1 MIQKIR
7 DYIRQYQIIR
17 PQDHIICGVS
27 GGADSVCLFL
37 VLKKLQKELDFT
49 MEVVHVEHGIRGE
62 ESCKDME
69 FTQELCRKYEVSC
82 TVVRVDVPAFCK
94 EHGAGTEEA
103 ARILR
108 YRAFSRRAGE
118 TGGKVALAHHMEDN
132 AETVLFQL
140 LRGSGVKG
148 MSGMSPVRVEQN
160 ISFIRPLLAVTRHEI
175 EVYLELLGQQY
186 CMDST
191 NTDVTYDRN
200 RLRHMVLPQLIEI
213 NSQAVA
219 HINQTA
225 GMMAEAW
232 DYISQ
237 SANRI
242 KPQIMEE
249 RSDGVHLDTIEL
261 KKLHSA
267 IRNEIIL
274 DAIAAASGKRKD
286 IMAIHVTSVADLLD
300 KQSGRRI
307 NLPYRLTALKQY
319 DEIIIFREDWVS
331 EGRERILIDAG
342 MLESCKEQPLSIQLK
357 QGVLLMSYKTFHGN
371 MDEIP
376 KKPYTKWVDYDKIKR
391 GFSIRKRMSGDY
403 FINDIHGHRKKLKQY
418 FIDEKVPASMR
429 DEIWLIAMDN
439 QIIDIIGG
447 RMAEPFKVS
456 SDTTEILEMQFDG
469 GN

>member
-37 VLKKLQKELDFT
+37 VLKELQEELDFT
-49 MEVVHVEHGIRGE
+49 MEVVHVEHGIRGA
-62 ESCKDME
+62 ESCEDME
-69 FTQELCRKYEVSC
+69 FTQELCRKHQVQCS
-82 TVVRVDVPAFCK
+82 VVRVDVPSFCK
-94 EHGAGTEEA
+94 EHGVGTEEA

-108 YRAFSRRAGE
+108 YRAFYKRAGE
-118 TGGKVALAHHMEDN
+118 TCGKVALAHHMEDN

-160 ISFIRPLLAVTRHEI
+160 ISYIRPLLAVTRHEI
-175 EVYLELLGQQY
+175 EAYLEALGQQY

-200 RLRHMVLPQLIEI
+200 RLRHVVLPQLIEI

-225 GMMAEAW
+225 GMMSEAW
-232 DYISQ
+232 DYISE

-242 KPQIMEE
+242 KPQVMEE
-249 RSDGVHLDTIEL
+249 RSDGVHLDTEKL

-267 IRNEIIL
+267 VRNEIIL

-307 NLPYRLTALKQY
+307 NLPYGLTALRQY
-319 DEIIIFREDWVS
+319 DEIIICKGGRVSRET
-331 EGRERILIDAG
+331 EKIMIDAA
-342 MLESCKEQPLSIQLK
+342 MLESCKEQSLSIQLD
-357 QGVLLMSYKTFHGN
+357 QGVLLMSYKSFHGN

-376 KKPYTKWVDYDKIKR
+376 KKPYTKWLDYDKIKE

-456 SDTTEILEMQFDG
+456 SDTTEILEIQFDG